1 MQEFISNHSSC
12 SPGPR
17 FLQWSMLLMALFFL
31 TTCQKEENA
40 IREYPRLANLQVTE
54 INASGAV
61 FNAEVIAGN
70 LDDVIEY
77 GFVWNTIDEPQYGF
91 PDKQVTTKL
100 LNEKKFSAAIH
111 SALKTGERY
120 YVRAFIKTERF
131 LVYGETISFISLGS
145 EAPILTDF
153 SPKTASWGDT
163 LKIIGKN
170 FTYKSSGINVQLGN
184 IQAPVLSSTDTTI
197 QVVVPS
203 EMNLEKVNLSVSIVG
218 NTAKSENQFAY
229 LVPQISDIHPL
240 SATYKDTVYIHG
252 INFFRNN
259 TYNKVNFNGMSVPIV
274 FASTTL
280 LKVLVPVNL
289 AVNHAKISIAG
300 PTKAIEFDVPFALKV
315 ITIKGFQPDT
325 VFHSNEIITITGEN
339 FNPNGSNNKVTIKGL
354 NVPIIEASAGQLK
367 VKIPSQ
373 ILPLPYYSLITN
385 ADIVVTTGQQ
395 AVTST
400 RKLEIYMKSWWTK
413 KKDFPGVSRNDGVG
427 FSIGSKGYFGLGD
440 HYPNIKYNDF
450 WEYDPQ
456 ADLWTQ
462 KPDFPGEKRSNT
474 SFFVLNSEG
483 YVGLGVTYQANEQ
496 VLFKDFYKYNP
507 NTEEWTKTADFP
519 GSPRHSAASFVKDG
533 KAFVGTG
540 YIKYENPLPYNQ
552 LLITSDFW
560 SFNPQN
566 EQWNEVQNFPYETW
580 KAVGLTIENAGYVFE
595 GGKIKEYTGNLWT
608 DRCTVSYTPY
618 LPDKSFTI
626 GSIGYIAVVGVN
638 ILGFDSKLNQIKPIP
653 GSVPMD
659 VLYNGPSIFVIN
671 KKAYIVGGGS
681 YGNSRNTVWEFDPS
695 QPISN

>member
-1 MQEFISNHSSC
+1 MQEFISNPSSC
-12 SPGPR
+12 PQVLRS
-17 FLQWSMLLMALFFL
+17 LQWYMLLMALFFL

-40 IREYPRLANLQVTE
+40 IMEYPRLINLYVTE

-61 FNAEVIAGN
+61 FNTEVIAGN

-77 GFVWNTIDEPQYGF
+77 GFVWNTTDDPKYGF
-91 PDKQVTTKL
+91 PDKKIITGVLKG
-100 LNEKKFSAAIH
+100 KIFSAQIH

-120 YVRAFIKTERF
+120 YVRAYIKTERF
-131 LVYGETISFISLGS
+131 LVYGEPVPFISLGS
-145 EAPILTDF
+145 EAPIITDF

-163 LKIIGKN
+163 IKIVGKN
-170 FTYKSSGINVQLGN
+170 FRYKSNGNNVQFGN
-184 IQAPVLSSTDTTI
+184 IPAPVLSSTDTTI

-218 NTAKSENQFAY
+218 NTAKSEKQFAY

-240 SATYKDTVYIHG
+240 SATFKDTVYIHG
-252 INFFRNN
+252 INFFRNI
-259 TYNKVNFNGMSVPIV
+259 TDNKVNFSGVNASIV
-274 FASTTL
+274 FASRTL

-289 AVNHAKISIAG
+289 AVNQAKISIAG
-300 PTKAIEFDVPFALKV
+300 PTQPIEFGVPFALKE

-339 FNPNGSNNKVTIKGL
+339 FNPIRSNNKVTIKGL
-354 NVPIIEASAGQLK
+354 NVPIIESSARQLK
-367 VKIPSQ
+367 VKIPSE
-373 ILPLPYYSLITN
+373 ILPLQYHSLITN
-385 ADIVVTTGQQ
+385 ADIEVTTGQQ

-400 RKLEIYMKSWWTK
+400 RKLEIYLKSWWTK
-413 KKDFPGVSRNDGVG
+413 KKNFPGVYRSNGVG
-427 FSIGSKGYFGLGD
+427 FSIGSKGYFGLG
-440 HYPNIKYNDF
+440 HFYNYYNDF

-456 ADLWTQ
+456 ADHWTQ
-462 KPDFPGEKRSNT
+462 KPDFPGEKRSYT
-474 SFFVLNSEG
+474 SSFVLNNEA
-483 YVGLGVTYQANEQ
+483 YVGLGATQQAYEQ
-496 VLFKDFYKYNP
+496 ILLKDFYKYNP

-540 YIKYENPLPYNQ
+540 NIKREDINLPYDEGI
-552 LLITSDFW
+552 ITNDFW

-566 EQWNEVQNFPYETW
+566 EQWTEVQNFPYKTGR
-580 KAVGLTIENAGYVFE
+580 AVGLTIENAGYVFE
-595 GGKIKEYTGNLWT
+595 GGKLKEYTGNLWT
-608 DRCTVSYTPY
+608 DKCTVSYSPY

-626 GSIGYIAVVGVN
+626 GSIGYIAVSGVN
-638 ILGFDSKLNQIKPIP
+638 ILGFDSKLNQIKTIP
-653 GSVPMD
+653 GSVPVD
-659 VLYNGPSIFVIN
+659 VLCIGPSIFVIN
-671 KKAYIVGGGS
+671 KKAYFICAEP